1 MGKRKFKEAFA
12 RGTAGGKQGNGS
24 AKFKARRIESK
35 AGITEEFLR
44 KKGFTVRRFKVPL
57 TSGQLPRLY
66 LRALALTESKKMKFK
81 PHFKIVNGRAALIIG
96 SLLILTGCNV
106 TGRIGREAHLIREE
120 LPAITEEQKKEIG
133 ITENFFKELGSELR
147 ESKEQGREIPIE
159 TQNKIKF
166 LYKQITGEELQ
177 AMPRL
182 THNIVTWIADLFIPN
197 STGGYQIGSPLTGQH
212 IYIRQPNVS
221 SIFHEMGHSAHINSH
236 WGYLFSEELEEI
248 SEIAAD
254 AFETASLEYLRKY
267 VEGLEPVK
275 KESLIF
281 NVHPLSYLYAKLNEK
296 NSTWIDYKG
305 LLIDSLL
312 FTFEENKKI
321 FNFLNKP
328 NIVDYESL
336 LEEVKKFNPGKASK
350 DYHEFLIK
358 LIEAKIELKKERLE
372 REAEKIRRE

>member
-1 MGKRKFKEAFA
+1 MPYHGEYNKGRYRKPRNPSDESAIRRTRRSQKNEKFFRETFQGREVREFKTPLTKT
-12 RGTAGGKQGNGS
+12 GV
-24 AKFKARRIESK
+24 AKLIAHLSSFSEARRLN
-35 AGITEEFLR
+35 LR
-44 KKGFTVRRFKVPL
+44 PVPKIIN
-57 TSGQLPRLY
+57 GKIAILY
-66 LRALALTESKKMKFK
+66 
-81 PHFKIVNGRAALIIG
+81 GALIFF
-96 SLLILTGCNV
+96 TGCNF

-133 ITENFFKELGSELR
+133 FTENFFKELGSELR